1 MMCSH
6 ASYHPLSNAAPLGNV
21 SLRTGVRTFLSFT
34 TQAHLSM
41 LHLLFHHYPTLARI
55 FAPPPCCFL
64 LTLSYVFVTF
74 LFFTVDIP
82 PPWCFTHALLAVLFR
97 SLGLFYFY
105 SSWRYS
111 HRKSLTLVSYIAFA
125 RRCIHTSDGIS
136 TSIRYC
142 YYMLVR
148 FSIDKIGSLNVTAS
162 ATHTSPSIA
171 FRDFSP
177 DQTS

>member
-1 MMCSH
+1 MLLLAHTELRIC
-6 ASYHPLSNAAPLGNV
+6 YLSV
-21 SLRTGVRTFLSFT
+21 
-34 TQAHLSM
+34 
-41 LHLLFHHYPTLARI
+41 LHCRYT
-55 FAPPPCCFL
+55 
-64 LTLSYVFVTF
+64 
-74 LFFTVDIP
+74 

>member
-1 MMCSH
+1 MQPCILLPVVQRRAPWECQPSHRGWDLFKLHDTGTPVDVTSPFPSLPHVCSH
-6 ASYHPLSNAAPLGNV
+6 IRAA
-21 SLRTGVRTFLSFT
+21 
-34 TQAHLSM
+34 AM
-41 LHLLFHHYPTLARI
+41 LL
-55 FAPPPCCFL
+55 L

-82 PPWCFTHALLAVLFR
+82 PPWCFTHALLAVLFC

-171 FRDFSP
+171 FRDFNP